1 MITVPQLEDAI
12 DCIGPLSDLG
22 YAFID
27 YPQNTER
34 RFFRKG
40 QPRTHHL
47 HIVKVG
53 SGELRDHLAFRD
65 ALRANADWHDQ
76 YAALKYDL
84 ADRHRNDRA
93 QYSASKTEFVQWVLS
108 VNRAA

>member
-1 MITVPQLEDAI
+1 VRQLDDAI

-27 YPQNTER
+27 YPQNTDR

-47 HIVKVG
+47 HIVEVG
-53 SGELRDHLAFRD
+53 GAELRDHLVFRD
-65 ALRANADWHDQ
+65 ALRANADWRDQ
-76 YAALKYDL
+76 YAALKIDL

-93 QYSASKTEFVQWVLS
+93 QYSESKTDFVQRILS
-108 VNRAA
+108 VIREEK